1 MATEAQKNFRKEVKE
16 LLRER
21 KSAHLNKTNSYIK
34 EASFDKKAVV
44 GYIRKRLIAFSG
56 VVIIVFLSVY
66 FFSIIVN
73 VFNQA
78 TSNKEKPIIIYIE
91 KIIVFD
97 NQLVR
102 INQSVNGYTNKLDM
116 KSSDSRKKFVNSM
129 NLNLNLVKSILNK
142 IVMSNEPKE
151 LKEYKKNTIKRYEN
165 FYNGINFYILGVSK
179 NNRENLKNAVQ
190 AFRKFNN
197 DITDRN
203 SNLIDVFKKYKIE
216 FQIQKDGSIRFWYN
230 I

>member
-16 LLRER
+16 LLKER
-21 KSAHLNKTNSYIK
+21 KSAHLNNTNSNIK
-34 EASFDKKAVV
+34 EVSFNKKAAVD
-44 GYIRKRLIAFSG
+44 YIRKRLIAFSG
-56 VVIIVFLSVY
+56 VVIIVFLSAY

-91 KIIVFD
+91 KIIVYD

-129 NLNLNLVKSILNK
+129 NLNLNLVKNILNK
-142 IVMSNEPKE
+142 IETSNEPKE
-151 LKEYKKNTIKRYEN
+151 LKEYKIITIKRYEN

-179 NNRENLKNAVQ
+179 NNRENLNNAVQ

-197 DITDRN
+197 DISVRN
-203 SNLIDVFKKYKIE
+203 ADLINVFKKYKIE